1 MKEIELTEEHKTRL
15 LEMCSVLFPEVN
27 CYWEYEMYGRG
38 LKQDFNSVLAVYYK
52 DKNAYK
58 QNLFDFNIHW
68 FEFCMTHL
76 MYKLSYEFS
85 KIPNVKGRS
94 IHIELWE
101 LNKGDY
107 FKKHP
112 VDYLYEEF
120 KKLKKY
126 EK

>member
-1 MKEIELTEEHKTRL
+1 MKSIELTEEHKSKL
-15 LEMCSVLFPEVN
+15 LEMCKTLFPE
-27 CYWEYEMYGRG
+27 
-38 LKQDFNSVLAVYYK
+38 DIFS
-52 DKNAYK
+52 
-58 QNLFDFNIHW
+58 FDNDDGEDGIIDRNFAGDNIPHEKKLSWYNEGSHFHW
-68 FEFCMTHL
+68 FEFCMTYL

-85 KIPNVKGRS
+85 KIPNAKGKP

-120 KKLKKY
+120 KKLKL
-126 EK
+126 

>member
-1 MKEIELTEEHKTRL
+1 MKQIELTEEHKSKL
-15 LEMCSVLFPEVN
+15 LEMCKVLFPEYN
-27 CYWEYEMYGRG
+27 KITFSNPEDPDACFDSIEGILHLG
-38 LKQDFNSVLAVYYK
+38 NSVNENKGFIVK
-52 DKNAYK
+52 ES
-58 QNLFDFNIHW
+58 IHW

-85 KIPNVKGRS
+85 KIPNAKGKS

-120 KKLKKY
+120 KKLK
-126 EK
+126 

>member
-1 MKEIELTEEHKTRL
+1 MKPIELTEEHKSKL
-15 LEMCSVLFPEVN
+15 LEMCKELFIESKPKIDSNNIVSLWILDSEGLSEG
-27 CYWEYEMYGRG
+27 EYNF
-38 LKQDFNSVLAVYYK
+38 K
-52 DKNAYK
+52 
-58 QNLFDFNIHW
+58 IHW
-68 FEFCMTHL
+68 FEFCMTYL

-85 KIPNVKGRS
+85 KIPNIKGRS

-120 KKLKKY
+120 KKLKL
-126 EK
+126 